1 MLDRT
6 DAFASSSGPPPPPPA
21 PEPPTASSW
30 GPAPTRSRGADP
42 ARIVRYA
49 IAVSPLVFA
58 LALTLVVPGFLSP
71 LADNRISL
79 LGLPGGA
86 FLLAP
91 VLLLVTLGILA
102 VRFVRQIVLVALV
115 LLVTTPIA
123 MMLVLIGPA
132 IVLIMIN
139 LKT

>member
-1 MLDRT
+1 M
-6 DAFASSSGPPPPPPA
+6 
-21 PEPPTASSW
+21 
-30 GPAPTRSRGADP
+30 
-42 ARIVRYA
+42 
-49 IAVSPLVFA
+49 
-58 LALTLVVPGFLSP
+58 
-71 LADNRISL
+71 
-79 LGLPGGA
+79 
-86 FLLAP
+86 AP